1 MGFAMMKQTMQS
13 VCLMVVIA
21 AYLAPKLTTAQ
32 TVFVMVKYPQTF
44 LVSEIIEVCDINKL
58 GNLVSNDY
66 FRL

>member
-1 MGFAMMKQTMQS
+1 MMKQTMQS

-44 LVSEIIEVCDINKL
+44 HVSEIIEGCDINSKL
-58 GNLVSNDY
+58 GNLESNNY
-66 FRL
+66 SRL

>member
-1 MGFAMMKQTMQS
+1 MMKQTMQS

-44 LVSEIIEVCDINKL
+44 HVSEIIEGCDINSKI
-58 GNLVSNDY
+58 GNLKSNNY
-66 FRL
+66 SRL